1 MRAKFFSILLFFIGF
16 LCITNDAVAATI
28 TVDDKT
34 IAIEGNQKQ
43 NKPLLSQPIELHG
56 PSSSRDFYYNLVDDV
71 KQNGQQAT
79 FQIQHS
85 ELLIAPSSFT
95 VKVDDV
101 AVKTVPLKAD
111 SLKQTIVVNLPK
123 EALLKGTHKITASFY
138 GILKEGI
145 CVPPGNAGNWLRI
158 DILSSMSAFSE
169 ESQAWTLTSYPT
181 AFLGYE
187 GYATT
192 VILPKQA
199 SEATLNSGYQLSAY
213 LSEHGDTNVQI
224 KREDAVN
231 QVSGPIVIIGAQKEF
246 STSLFKNVLDKINV
260 RDDAMTL
267 SMQELLNTDSNQQV
281 PILTVTS
288 TNGKAIEERLSF
300 LTESRLSGQLIGN
313 TLAIKDL
320 PKIDSTS
327 DSTISFQ
334 QFGFENQ
341 ILSSQLTMTPH
352 YYVSLPQL
360 EANKEAVM
368 RLVLK
373 KSASIPDNHDD
384 DDRKLELIAYIN
396 NVPHSVDL
404 RKLEQTTTD
413 MYEALL
419 PIQTNVLNQ
428 QSMTDIQFEVTGF
441 QLEDPCETTNERY
454 WLYIDSASSLSI
466 TKDATEPTFTL
477 RDFPNSFHDHTLMV
491 IPNNESMDDVTML
504 SMYKALMMNGK
515 MANITLMKD
524 KDVTEEALQKHAVI
538 FMGDMKQLKWLAK
551 NASQIPNSS
560 EQLIQQ
566 GFLPEAIG
574 QYAYMTKNFWQ
585 NTQPLLWIQSFE
597 NASIKGDFYAH
608 LKETDSQAG
617 AAIETKEGQF
627 VVAVDQNVNNTDV
640 NTDKKGELSFVL
652 IAEFIGLLIVIA
664 VILYIILRKRKKNQ
678 VQQ

>member
-1 MRAKFFSILLFFIGF
+1 MRAKFFYILLFFMGF
-16 LCITNDAVAATI
+16 LCVTNDAVAATI

-34 IAIEGNQKQ
+34 MVIEGNQKH
-43 NKPLLSQPIELHG
+43 NKPLLSQPIELQG
-56 PSSSRDFYYNLVDDV
+56 PSSSRDFYYNLEDDV
-71 KQNGQQAT
+71 KLNGQQVT

-101 AVKTVPLKAD
+101 AIKTVPLKAD
-111 SLKQTIVVNLPK
+111 ALKQTIIVNLPK
-123 EALLKGTHKITASFY
+123 EALIKGTHKITASFY

-158 DILSSMSAFSE
+158 DILSSISAFSE
-169 ESQAWTLTSYPT
+169 ESQAWALNSYPS

-192 VILPKQA
+192 IILPKNA

-213 LSEHGDTNVQI
+213 LSEHGETNVLI
-224 KREDAVN
+224 KREGAVN
-231 QVSGPIVIIGAQKEF
+231 QISGPIVVVGAKNEF
-246 STSLFKNVLDKINV
+246 STSLFKNMLEKMDVS
-260 RDDAMTL
+260 DDAMTL
-267 SMQELLNTDSNQQV
+267 SMQELLNTNSNHRV
-281 PILTVTS
+281 PLLAVTS
-288 TNGKAIEERLSF
+288 SNAKAIEERLSF
-300 LTESRLSGQLIGN
+300 LTEARLFGQLIGN

-327 DSTISFQ
+327 DSMIPFK
-334 QFGFENQ
+334 QFGFEDR
-341 ILSSQLTMTPH
+341 ILSSQSSMTPH

-368 RLVLK
+368 RLMLK
-373 KSASIPDNHDD
+373 KSASIPDNKED

-404 RKLEQTTTD
+404 RKLEQSTTD
-413 MYEALL
+413 MYEVLL

-428 QSMTDIQFEVTGF
+428 QSIIDIQFEVTGF

-454 WLYIDSASSLSI
+454 WLYIDSDSSLSI
-466 TKDATEPTFTL
+466 TKDAAETTFTL

-491 IPNNESMDDVTML
+491 IPDNENMDDATMV
-504 SMYKALMMNGK
+504 SIYKALMMNGK
-515 MANITLMKD
+515 MAQITLMKD
-524 KDVTEEALQKHAVI
+524 KDVTEEDLQKHAVI
-538 FMGDMKQLKWLAK
+538 FMGDIKQHKWLSK
-551 NASQIPNSS
+551 NATNIPHTS
-560 EQLIQQ
+560 EQLVQQ

-585 NTQPLLWIQSFE
+585 DNQPLLWVHSLE
-597 NASIKGDFYAH
+597 DVSVKGDFYAH
-608 LKETDSQAG
+608 LKETDSQTT

-627 VVAVDQNVNNTDV
+627 VVAVDQNVNNQDV
-640 NTDKKGELSFVL
+640 KTDKKGEISIVL
-652 IAEFIGLLIVIA
+652 IAEFVGLILVIT

-678 VQQ
+678 VKQ

>member
-1 MRAKFFSILLFFIGF
+1 MRAKFFYLLTFIGF
-16 LCITNDAVAATI
+16 LCFTNDAVAATI
-28 TVDDKT
+28 TVDDNT
-34 IAIEGNQKQ
+34 MAIEGNQKQ
-43 NKPLLSQPIELHG
+43 NKPLLSQPIELQG

-71 KQNGQQAT
+71 KQNGQQVT

-101 AVKTVPLKAD
+101 AIISVPLKAD
-111 SLKQTIVVNLPK
+111 SLKQNIVVNLPK

-158 DILSSMSAFSE
+158 DILSSISAFSE
-169 ESQAWTLTSYPT
+169 ENPAWTLANYPT

-187 GYATT
+187 GYETT
-192 VILPKQA
+192 VILPKKA
-199 SEATLNSGYQLSAY
+199 SGATLNSGYQLAAY

-224 KREDAVN
+224 QREDAVN
-231 QVSGPIVIIGAQKEF
+231 QVSGPIVIVGSQQEF
-246 STSLFKNVLDKINV
+246 STSLIKNVLAKINV
-260 RDDAMTL
+260 SDDTMTL
-267 SMQELLNTDSNQQV
+267 SIQELLNTDSNRRL
-281 PILTVTS
+281 PILAVTS
-288 TNGKAIEERLSF
+288 KSAKAIEERLSF
-300 LTESRLSGQLIGN
+300 LTESRLSEQLIGN

-327 DSTISFQ
+327 DTTISFK
-334 QFGFENQ
+334 QFGFESQ
-341 ILSSQLTMTPH
+341 TLSSQLTMNPR

-368 RLVLK
+368 RLILK
-373 KSASIPDNHDD
+373 KSASIPDHYED

-396 NVPHSVDL
+396 NVPHSVDV
-404 RKLEQTTTD
+404 RKIKQTTTD

-454 WLYIDSASSLSI
+454 WLYIDSDSTLSI
-466 TKDATEPTFTL
+466 TKDVAEPTFTL

-491 IPNNESMDDVTML
+491 VPDNESMDDVTMV

-515 MANITLMKD
+515 MANITLMND
-524 KDVTEEALQKHAVI
+524 KDVTEEDLQKHAVI
-538 FMGDMKQLKWLAK
+538 FMGDMKQLKWLSK
-551 NASQIPNSS
+551 NGTHIPHSS

-574 QYAYMTKNFWQ
+574 QYAYMTRNFWQ
-585 NTQPLLWIQSFE
+585 KKRPLLWIQTLE
-597 NASIKGDFYAH
+597 NASVKGDFFAH

-627 VVAVDQNVNNTDV
+627 VVAVNQNVNKNDV
-640 NTDKKGELSFVL
+640 KTDKKGEISFIL
-652 IAEFIGLLIVIA
+652 IAEFVGLIMIIA
-664 VILYIILRKRKKNQ
+664 VILYVSLRKRKKNQ
-678 VQQ
+678 VKQ

>member
-1 MRAKFFSILLFFIGF
+1 
-16 LCITNDAVAATI
+16 
-28 TVDDKT
+28 
-34 IAIEGNQKQ
+34 
-43 NKPLLSQPIELHG
+43 
-56 PSSSRDFYYNLVDDV
+56 
-71 KQNGQQAT
+71 
-79 FQIQHS
+79 
-85 ELLIAPSSFT
+85 
-95 VKVDDV
+95 
-101 AVKTVPLKAD
+101 
-111 SLKQTIVVNLPK
+111 
-123 EALLKGTHKITASFY
+123 
-138 GILKEGI
+138 
-145 CVPPGNAGNWLRI
+145 
-158 DILSSMSAFSE
+158 
-169 ESQAWTLTSYPT
+169 
-181 AFLGYE
+181 
-187 GYATT
+187 
-192 VILPKQA
+192 
-199 SEATLNSGYQLSAY
+199 
-213 LSEHGDTNVQI
+213 
-224 KREDAVN
+224 
-231 QVSGPIVIIGAQKEF
+231 
-246 STSLFKNVLDKINV
+246 
-260 RDDAMTL
+260 
-267 SMQELLNTDSNQQV
+267 MQELLNTDSNQRV
-281 PILTVTS
+281 PILAVTS

-341 ILSSQLTMTPH
+341 TLSSQLTMTPH
-352 YYVSLPQL
+352 YYVTLPQL

-491 IPNNESMDDVTML
+491 IPNNESMDDVRML

-538 FMGDMKQLKWLAK
+538 FMGDMKQLKWLSK

-640 NTDKKGELSFVL
+640 KAVKKGEISLVL
-652 IAEFIGLLIVIA
+652 IAEFIGLIIVIA
-664 VILYIILRKRKKNQ
+664 VILYVILRKRKKNQ